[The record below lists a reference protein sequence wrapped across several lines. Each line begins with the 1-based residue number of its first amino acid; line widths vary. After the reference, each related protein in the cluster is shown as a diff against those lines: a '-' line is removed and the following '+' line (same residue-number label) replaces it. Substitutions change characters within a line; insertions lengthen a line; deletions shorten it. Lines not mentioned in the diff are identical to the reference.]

1 MNNKHWPTHEATQR
15 CKRPSIVQ
23 AVTLLTSTTRGAS
36 AFIYIHY
43 QMPLRRKSLCW
54 LLFSHPCFLFV
65 HTAVLSFAYFY
76 VRYTALPPQ
85 DRGSYHGSGGVEASI
100 DQDTGDDI
108 SDVEVAIN
116 PRYAGGGAEADALL
130 PEALNLLRNAVE
142 TEAKKRSKSVSSL
155 LLRSAHVARLMH
167 GARTTSCKSAKDRT
181 SVFQTLEV
189 VRLADP
195 TRGPALFTPQGLRQ
209 SAPLRTISK
218 TGSSKDVEL
227 DSGRK
232 DNESID
238 SIRSDNVDDD
248 YNANDDDA
256 AGGGSRSNKND
267 VMSGSAAAADE
278 RTALN
283 TLRGIEGVR
292 LRNAEL
298 NMGRFKYAFNKLQLE
313 ALPQE
318 LRPPAHTASGGKS

>member
-1 MNNKHWPTHEATQR
+1 L
-15 CKRPSIVQ
+15 C
-23 AVTLLTSTTRGAS
+23 
-36 AFIYIHY
+36 
-43 QMPLRRKSLCW
+43 LRY
-54 LLFSHPCFLFV
+54 
-65 HTAVLSFAYFY
+65 A
-76 VRYTALPPQ
+76 ALPPQ
-85 DRGSYHGSGGVEASI
+85 DRGSYHGSGGVEASSDHNI
-100 DQDTGDDI
+100 GDDARGI
-108 SDVEVAIN
+108 EVASS

-142 TEAKKRSKSVSSL
+142 TEAKKRSKLVSSL

-218 TGSSKDVEL
+218 PRDYKEVETSGSGS
-227 DSGRK
+227 RK

-298 NMGRFKYAFNKLQLE
+298 NVGRFKYAFNKLQLE